1 MDKST
6 TVTFGQAEF
15 IGIAQKYA
23 SDNKVKRLVDAIS
36 ALKDSREDGLSDAL
50 GIIADFESMS
60 ENGSGYTPGAELGFG
75 SDNAGTIADKILGRS
90 TSAGDTRKSLVKLGK

>member
-1 MDKST
+1 MSDT

-15 IGIAQKYA
+15 VGVAQKYA
-23 SDNKVKRLVDAIS
+23 ADSKVKRLVDALS
-36 ALKDSREDGLSDAL
+36 ALKDDREDGLSDAL

-75 SDNAGTIADKILGRS
+75 SDNASTIADKILGRS
-90 TSAGDTRKSLVKLGK
+90 TSAGETRKSLVKLGK

>member
-1 MDKST
+1 MES

-15 IGIAQKYA
+15 VGVAQKYA
-23 SDNKVKRLVDAIS
+23 ADNKVKRLVDALS
-36 ALKDSREDGLSDAL
+36 ALKDDREDGLSNAL

-60 ENGSGYTPGAELGFG
+60 EVGSGYTPGAELGFG
-75 SDNAGTIADKILGRS
+75 SDNAATVADKILGRS